1 MIDCILSPVWL
12 RCAFCDGH
20 EHKYM
25 QEYDGEWVTK
35 DTALLFKIMDQLDD
49 NYDRDQAK
57 KAGRFGVVC
66 FVMIDIA

>member
-1 MIDCILSPVWL
+1 
-12 RCAFCDGH
+12 
-20 EHKYM
+20 M
-25 QEYDGEWVTK
+25 QEYDGEWITK